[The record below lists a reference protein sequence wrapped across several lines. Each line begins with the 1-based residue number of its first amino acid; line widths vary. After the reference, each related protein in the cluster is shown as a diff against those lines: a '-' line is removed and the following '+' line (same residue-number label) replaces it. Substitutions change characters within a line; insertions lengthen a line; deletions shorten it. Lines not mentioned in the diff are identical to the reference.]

1 MSAARSGGF
10 LHGRPSRRSRR
21 RVERP
26 STAPFVDRSWD
37 QPGAEDLFSLGERSS
52 GERQDR
58 HQRDATVEDVHNVD
72 VQDADGGELT
82 EEFWISEKPPHW
94 G

>member
-1 MSAARSGGF
+1 MSSARSGD
-10 LHGRPSRRSRR
+10 LPGRRARR

-26 STAPFVDRSWD
+26 STAPFVDRSWG
-37 QPGAEDLFSLGERSS
+37 QPGAEDLFSLGERSPD
-52 GERQDR
+52 ERR
-58 HQRDATVEDVHNVD
+58 ERDADSVELN
-72 VQDADGGELT
+72 

>member
-1 MSAARSGGF
+1 MSSARSGD
-10 LHGRPSRRSRR
+10 LPGRRARR

-37 QPGAEDLFSLGERSS
+37 QPGAEDLFSLGEHSPD
-52 GERQDR
+52 ERR
-58 HQRDATVEDVHNVD
+58 ERDADSVELN
-72 VQDADGGELT
+72 

>member
-1 MSAARSGGF
+1 MSSARSGDLPGP
-10 LHGRPSRRSRR
+10 RARR

-26 STAPFVDRSWD
+26 ATAPFVDRSWD
-37 QPGAEDLFSLGERSS
+37 QPGAEDLFSLGERSPD
-52 GERQDR
+52 ERR
-58 HQRDATVEDVHNVD
+58 ERDADSVELN
-72 VQDADGGELT
+72 

>member
-1 MSAARSGGF
+1 MSSARSGGIP
-10 LHGRPSRRSRR
+10 GRRARR

-37 QPGAEDLFSLGERSS
+37 QSGAEDLFSLGKRSPDERR
-52 GERQDR
+52 E
-58 HQRDATVEDVHNVD
+58 RDADS
-72 VQDADGGELT
+72 GELT

>member
-1 MSAARSGGF
+1 MSSARSGD
-10 LHGRPSRRSRR
+10 LPGRRARR

-37 QPGAEDLFSLGERSS
+37 QPGAEDLFSLGERSPD
-52 GERQDR
+52 ERR
-58 HQRDATVEDVHNVD
+58 ERDADSVEWN
-72 VQDADGGELT
+72 

>member
-1 MSAARSGGF
+1 MSSARSGD
-10 LHGRPSRRSRR
+10 LPGRRARR

-37 QPGAEDLFSLGERSS
+37 QPGAEDLFSLGERSPD
-52 GERQDR
+52 ERR
-58 HQRDATVEDVHNVD
+58 ERDADSV
-72 VQDADGGELT
+72 ELT

>member
-1 MSAARSGGF
+1 MSSARSGGVP
-10 LHGRPSRRSRR
+10 GRRGRR

-26 STAPFVDRSWD
+26 SPAPFVDRSWD
-37 QPGAEDLFSLGERSS
+37 QPGAEDLFSLGERSPD
-52 GERQDR
+52 ERR
-58 HQRDATVEDVHNVD
+58 ERDAVVEVHNAD
-72 VQDADGGELT
+72 MQDADSVELN

>member
-1 MSAARSGGF
+1 MSSARSGG
-10 LHGRPSRRSRR
+10 LPGRRGRRR

-37 QPGAEDLFSLGERSS
+37 QPGAEDLFSLGERSPD
-52 GERQDR
+52 ERR
-58 HQRDATVEDVHNVD
+58 ERDADSVELN
-72 VQDADGGELT
+72 

>member
-1 MSAARSGGF
+1 MSSARSGGVP
-10 LHGRPSRRSRR
+10 GRRGRR

-37 QPGAEDLFSLGERSS
+37 QPGAEDLFSLGERSPD
-52 GERQDR
+52 ERR
-58 HQRDATVEDVHNVD
+58 ERDVD
-72 VQDADGGELT
+72 SEELA

>member
-1 MSAARSGGF
+1 MSSARSGGVP
-10 LHGRPSRRSRR
+10 GRRGRR

-37 QPGAEDLFSLGERSS
+37 QPGAEDLFSLGERSPD
-52 GERQDR
+52 ERR
-58 HQRDATVEDVHNVD
+58 ERDVD
-72 VQDADGGELT
+72 SGELT
-82 EEFWISEKPPHW
+82 EEFWISEKPPHS

>member
-1 MSAARSGGF
+1 MSSARSGD
-10 LHGRPSRRSRR
+10 LPGRRARR

-37 QPGAEDLFSLGERSS
+37 QPGAENLFSLGERSPD
-52 GERQDR
+52 ERR
-58 HQRDATVEDVHNVD
+58 ERDAVVEVHNAD
-72 VQDADGGELT
+72 MQDADSGELN

>member
-1 MSAARSGGF
+1 MSPARSGD
-10 LHGRPSRRSRR
+10 LPGRRTRR

-37 QPGAEDLFSLGERSS
+37 QPGAEDLFSLGERSPD
-52 GERQDR
+52 ERR
-58 HQRDATVEDVHNVD
+58 ERAAVVEVHNAD
-72 VQDADGGELT
+72 MQDADSV
-82 EEFWISEKPPHW
+82 EFW

>member
-1 MSAARSGGF
+1 MSSARSGD
-10 LHGRPSRRSRR
+10 LPGRRARR

-37 QPGAEDLFSLGERSS
+37 QPGAEDLFSLGERSPD
-52 GERQDR
+52 ERR
-58 HQRDATVEDVHNVD
+58 E
-72 VQDADGGELT
+72 QDADSVELN

>member
-1 MSAARSGGF
+1 MSSARSGD
-10 LHGRPSRRSRR
+10 LPGRRARR

-37 QPGAEDLFSLGERSS
+37 QPGAEDLFSLGERSPD
-52 GERQDR
+52 ERR
-58 HQRDATVEDVHNVD
+58 ERDADSVELN
-72 VQDADGGELT
+72 

-94 G
+94 DRELRI

>member
-1 MSAARSGGF
+1 MSSARSGGVP
-10 LHGRPSRRSRR
+10 GRRGRRR

-26 STAPFVDRSWD
+26 STAPFVERSWD
-37 QPGAEDLFSLGERSS
+37 QPGAEDLFSLGERSPDERRERDVDS
-52 GERQDR
+52 GD
-58 HQRDATVEDVHNVD
+58 
-72 VQDADGGELT
+72 LT

>member
-1 MSAARSGGF
+1 MSSARSGGVP
-10 LHGRPSRRSRR
+10 GRRGRR

-26 STAPFVDRSWD
+26 STAPFVDRSWE
-37 QPGAEDLFSLGERSS
+37 QPGAEDLFSLVERSPD
-52 GERQDR
+52 ERR
-58 HQRDATVEDVHNVD
+58 ERDAVVEVHNAD
-72 VQDADGGELT
+72 MQDADSVELN

>member
-1 MSAARSGGF
+1 MSSARSGD
-10 LHGRPSRRSRR
+10 LPGRRTRR

-37 QPGAEDLFSLGERSS
+37 QPGAEDLFSLGERSPD
-52 GERQDR
+52 ERR
-58 HQRDATVEDVHNVD
+58 ERDADSVELN
-72 VQDADGGELT
+72 

>member
-1 MSAARSGGF
+1 MSSARSGD
-10 LHGRPSRRSRR
+10 LPGRRARR

-37 QPGAEDLFSLGERSS
+37 QPGAEDLFSLGKRSPDERR
-52 GERQDR
+52 E
-58 HQRDATVEDVHNVD
+58 RDADSVELN
-72 VQDADGGELT
+72 

>member
-1 MSAARSGGF
+1 MSSARSGD
-10 LHGRPSRRSRR
+10 LPGRRARR

-37 QPGAEDLFSLGERSS
+37 QPGAEDLFSLGERSPDERRERDVDS
-52 GERQDR
+52 GD
-58 HQRDATVEDVHNVD
+58 
-72 VQDADGGELT
+72 LT

>member
-1 MSAARSGGF
+1 MSSARSGGVP
-10 LHGRPSRRSRR
+10 GRRGRR

-26 STAPFVDRSWD
+26 STAPLVDRSWD
-37 QPGAEDLFSLGERSS
+37 QPGAEDLFSLGERSPDERRERDVDS
-52 GERQDR
+52 GD
-58 HQRDATVEDVHNVD
+58 
-72 VQDADGGELT
+72 LT

>member
-1 MSAARSGGF
+1 MSSARSCGVP
-10 LHGRPSRRSRR
+10 GRRARR

-37 QPGAEDLFSLGERSS
+37 QAGAEDLFSLGERSPD
-52 GERQDR
+52 ERR
-58 HQRDATVEDVHNVD
+58 ERDADSVELN
-72 VQDADGGELT
+72 

>member
-1 MSAARSGGF
+1 MSSARSGGVS
-10 LHGRPSRRSRR
+10 GRRGRR

-37 QPGAEDLFSLGERSS
+37 QPGAEDLFSLGERSLD
-52 GERQDR
+52 ERR
-58 HQRDATVEDVHNVD
+58 ERDADSVELN
-72 VQDADGGELT
+72 

-94 G
+94 D